1 MIEYFEIRKTNEEI
15 LLITRLERKKEGPV
29 LVEVQNEKVKWNIV
43 GKAKLLRESKKGEGI
58 YISPD
63 LAVQARK
70 DALEL
75 RNELKN
81 KREESKKNEDGQG
94 WIKGGLW
101 RNSSSYQSKENF
113 K

>member
-1 MIEYFEIRKTNEEI
+1 M
-15 LLITRLERKKEGPV
+15 
-29 LVEVQNEKVKWNIV
+29 KWNIV
-43 GKAKLLRESKKGEGI
+43 GRSKLLRESKKGESI
-58 YISPD
+58 NISPD
-63 LAVQARK
+63 LTVQEKK

-81 KREESKKNEDGQG
+81 KREESKKTRMLEVG
-94 WIKGGLW
+94 ISRKGGLW